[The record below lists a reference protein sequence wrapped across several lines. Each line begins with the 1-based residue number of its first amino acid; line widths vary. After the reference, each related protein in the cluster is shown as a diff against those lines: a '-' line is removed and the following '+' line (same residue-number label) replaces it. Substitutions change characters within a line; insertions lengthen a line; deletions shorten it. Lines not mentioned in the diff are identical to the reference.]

1 MLKQNPPL
9 FSDDKPITAVCV
21 IEDAVKCPKGFKAIT
36 KSYDAD
42 QPADLGKDTSFFA
55 KKATRYLCIS
65 KTESIAD
72 YVLEDLRI
80 INEKD
85 LPPEGYGLI
94 PRTMDSDQRS
104 WRKKQLCYKLSRKNL
119 CPKFVVDIVILVN
132 KTKGTP
138 LGFELVGELNGFLIC
153 VKLQSTAPVATNHIG
168 SSSVG
173 VTNGYPKLNGN
184 VANVNGLMSKCDIS
198 GSKQND
204 NHDYENL
211 IIKPTRPAPSI
222 PNSNSA
228 NQCASN
234 AFCQGLQGVP
244 FVLNT
249 RLEFSS
255 KSLLDSLPSITIKT
269 KEDIDKEYFYDFKAE
284 KELCMF

>member
-21 IEDAVKCPKGFKAIT
+21 IEDIVKCPKGFKAIT

-42 QPADLGKDTSFFA
+42 MPADLGKDTSFFA
-55 KKATRYLCIS
+55 KKSARYLCIS

-72 YVLEDLRI
+72 YVLEDLKI

-104 WRKKQLCYKLSRKNL
+104 WRKKQLCYKLTRKNL
-119 CPKFVVDIVILVN
+119 CPNFVVDIAILVN
-132 KTKGTP
+132 KAKGVP
-138 LGFELVGELNGFLIC
+138 PGFDLVGELNGFLIC
-153 VKLQSTAPVATNHIG
+153 VKLQSTAPVANPVG
-168 SSSVG
+168 PSSLSI
-173 VTNGYPKLNGN
+173 TNGYPKLNGD
-184 VANVNGLMSKCDIS
+184 VAKVNGLLTKCDIS
-198 GSKQND
+198 GNQQSNH
-204 NHDYENL
+204 HDYEN
-211 IIKPTRPAPSI
+211 IGVVKPTRPAPSI
-222 PNSNSA
+222 PNSSNH
-228 NQCASN
+228 CASN
-234 AFCQGLQGVP
+234 AYCQGLQGVP
-244 FVLNT
+244 FVLNS

-255 KSLLDSLPSITIKT
+255 KSLLESLPLITIKT
-269 KEDIDKEYFYDFKAE
+269 KEDIEKEYSYSFKTE